1 MSIIYQDR
9 VYKTSKVILKQQ
21 IQLYN
26 YENHCYFFLIWHKCI
41 NSISTN
47 VERNYVLKDKEK
59 IALFIDADNAPA
71 AKIDII
77 LSELAT
83 YGVVNIRKAYGN
95 WKSPCIKPWED
106 VLHEYAIQPIQQF
119 DLTKGKNATD
129 IALVIDAMDILYT
142 KDVDTICLVSSDCDF
157 TPLVTRAL
165 ADGKY
170 VIGFGERKAPMAFVN
185 SCSKFLYLDDIATD
199 EKPVKKLKP
208 SIKSDT
214 KLMNM
219 LRQAVE
225 ASEDNDGWANLSS
238 IGNHISNHASFDQRN
253 YGFKKVSDLFAAIDL
268 FEMKQTNGSV
278 TWIRD
283 KKRAKELSVK

>member
-1 MSIIYQDR
+1 M
-9 VYKTSKVILKQQ
+9 
-21 IQLYN
+21 
-26 YENHCYFFLIWHKCI
+26 
-41 NSISTN
+41 
-47 VERNYVLKDKEK
+47 KDKEK

-71 AKIDII
+71 VKIDTI
-77 LSELAT
+77 LSELAR
-83 YGVVNIRKAYGN
+83 YGVVNIRRAYGN

-142 KDVDTICLVSSDCDF
+142 KDIDSLCLVSSDCDF

-165 ADGKY
+165 ADGKF
-170 VIGFGERKAPMAFVN
+170 VIGFGERKAPKAFTN
-185 SCSKFLYLDDIATD
+185 SCSKFLYLDEIQ
-199 EKPVKKLKP
+199 PP
-208 SIKSDT
+208 SSANTKSHIKCDT

-225 ASEDNDGWANLSS
+225 AAEEHDGWANLGP
-238 IGNHISNHASFDQRN
+238 IGKHISNHASFDQRN
-253 YGFKKVSDLFAAIDL
+253 YGFKKLSDLFAAIDL
-268 FEMKQTNGSV
+268 FEMKQTHGSV

-283 KKRAKELSVK
+283 KKRAKQV